1 MATLPY
7 GGKEPAT
14 DETGEQYA
22 SEQSESCNTTAI
34 SSKAKLSDEAIAPHT
49 AVNISA
55 RIPDQPSEQTQ
66 ETNPPT
72 GRDHRSNALQ
82 HLRITAPNLHD
93 LLTSLK
99 LKSVELANTSNSR
112 GLNWV
117 ERVSAWTQ
125 HHYVLMDSVGA
136 VALVMLL
143 NRMSVT
149 FFLIV
154 HLMRSSQMRSP
165 HAACWRW
172 LFDAGS
178 PRLARLLCS
187 YCRLCNWCFWDR
199 LRLDIS

>member
-34 SSKAKLSDEAIAPHT
+34 SSKEKLSDEAIAPHT

-72 GRDHRSNALQ
+72 GRDHRLNALQ

-93 LLTSLK
+93 LL
-99 LKSVELANTSNSR
+99 
-112 GLNWV
+112 
-117 ERVSAWTQ
+117 
-125 HHYVLMDSVGA
+125 
-136 VALVMLL
+136 
-143 NRMSVT
+143 
-149 FFLIV
+149 
-154 HLMRSSQMRSP
+154 
-165 HAACWRW
+165 
-172 LFDAGS
+172 
-178 PRLARLLCS
+178 
-187 YCRLCNWCFWDR
+187 
-199 LRLDIS
+199 

>member
-99 LKSVELANTSNSR
+99 LKSVELANTSNPR
-112 GLNWV
+112 GRSTIMCSWIP
-117 ERVSAWTQ
+117 
-125 HHYVLMDSVGA
+125 
-136 VALVMLL
+136 LVPWYW
-143 NRMSVT
+143 S
-149 FFLIV
+149 
-154 HLMRSSQMRSP
+154 
-165 HAACWRW
+165 C
-172 LFDAGS
+172 
-178 PRLARLLCS
+178 C
-187 YCRLCNWCFWDR
+187 
-199 LRLDIS
+199 

>member
-34 SSKAKLSDEAIAPHT
+34 SSKAKLSDEAIASHT

-66 ETNPPT
+66 ETNQPT

-93 LLTSLK
+93 LLNAK
-99 LKSVELANTSNSR
+99 LLCD
-112 GLNWV
+112 
-117 ERVSAWTQ
+117 WTI
-125 HHYVLMDSVGA
+125 
-136 VALVMLL
+136 L
-143 NRMSVT
+143 NRKAQ
-149 FFLIV
+149 F
-154 HLMRSSQMRSP
+154 
-165 HAACWRW
+165 
-172 LFDAGS
+172 
-178 PRLARLLCS
+178 LARTCHILAMTLHPDYS
-187 YCRLCNWCFWDR
+187 RVFAFIGRVKN
-199 LRLDIS
+199 STKSS